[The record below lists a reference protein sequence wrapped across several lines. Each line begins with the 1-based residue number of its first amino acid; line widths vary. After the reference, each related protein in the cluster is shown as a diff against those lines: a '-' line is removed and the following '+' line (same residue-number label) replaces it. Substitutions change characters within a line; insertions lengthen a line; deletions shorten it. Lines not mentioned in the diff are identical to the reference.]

1 MSDSIIE
8 VGIYSQFIKL
18 DSFLKLSGLSP
29 TGGEAKNAIQSGEV
43 LVNGEV
49 CSQRGK
55 KLYPGDEVGFLGKR
69 ARVVKE

>member
-49 CSQRGK
+49 CSHRGK

>member
-29 TGGEAKNAIQSGEV
+29 TGGEAKNAIQAGEV